1 MKILVTGNE
10 GYIGSILVPMLK
22 EAGHEVRGLDT
33 ALFRECALTPFD
45 RPPTIR
51 KDVRDVEGGDL
62 DGVDAIIHLAGLAN
76 DPLGDLDPPVTYEIN
91 HQATVRIA
99 ELAKKA
105 GIQRFLYAS
114 TCSVYGAAGEHMIDE
129 ETSPNPVTP
138 YARSKIMSE
147 EDLLKFADK
156 DFCPVF
162 LRAATAYGVS
172 PYLRFDLALN
182 NLVAWAYTTKQ
193 VYLKSDGMSWRP
205 LVHIKDIARGYMTLL
220 QAPNEKV
227 CARAFNIGNSDENYR
242 IVRLAELVRDG
253 VPDSELVHAADAS
266 PDKRSYRVSCDL
278 IKETLPEYQT
288 VWTAKLGIDEVYQ
301 VVRDSGLNAQ
311 DFEGARY
318 NRIAHVRALI
328 EGDRLGTN
336 LRWTEPAMLDPV
348 SAGR

>member
-1 MKILVTGNE
+1 MRILVTGNE

-22 EAGHEVRGLDT
+22 EAGHEVRGFDT

-51 KDVRDVEGGDL
+51 KDIRDVEAADIE
-62 DGVDAIIHLAGLAN
+62 GVDAIIHLAGLAN

-91 HQATVRIA
+91 HQATVRLA

-114 TCSVYGAAGEHMIDE
+114 TCSVYGAAGEDMIDE
-129 ETSPNPVTP
+129 ETAPNPVTP

-147 EDLLKFADK
+147 QDLLKLVGD

-205 LVHIKDIARGYMTLL
+205 LVHIRDIARGYMTLL
-220 QAPNEKV
+220 DAPKEKV
-227 CARAFNIGNSDENYR
+227 CARAFNIGNSEENYR
-242 IVRLAELVRDG
+242 IVSLAELVRDG
-253 VPDSELVHAADAS
+253 VPGSTLTHADDAS

-278 IKETLPEYQT
+278 IKRTLPEYQT
-288 VWTAKLGIDEVYQ
+288 TWTATRGIDEVYQ
-301 VVRDSGLNAQ
+301 IVRGSGLDAK
-311 DFEGARY
+311 DFEGERY
-318 NRIAHVRALI
+318 NRIAHVRSLI
-328 EGDRLGTN
+328 EGDKLSTS

-348 SAGR
+348 SVDQ

>member
-1 MKILVTGNE
+1 MKVLVTGNE

-51 KDVRDVEGGDL
+51 KDVRDVEAGDL
-62 DGVDAIIHLAGLAN
+62 ENVDAIIHLAGLAN

-91 HQATVRIA
+91 HEATVRLA
-99 ELAKKA
+99 ELAKQA
-105 GIQRFLYAS
+105 GIRRFLYAS
-114 TCSVYGAAGEHMIDE
+114 TCSVYGAAGEDMIDE
-129 ETSPNPVTP
+129 ETTPNPVTP

-147 EDLLKFADK
+147 QDLLKLADGN
-156 DFCPVF
+156 FCPVF

-182 NLVAWAYTTKQ
+182 NLVAWAYTTQQ
-193 VYLKSDGMSWRP
+193 VYLKSDGQSWRP
-205 LVHIKDIARGYMTLL
+205 LVHIRDIVRGYMTLL
-220 QAPNEKV
+220 DAPSDKV
-227 CARAFNIGNSDENYR
+227 CARAFNIGSTDENYR

-253 VPDSELVHAADAS
+253 VPGSTLVHASDAS

-278 IKETLPEYQT
+278 IKQTLPAYQT
-288 VWTAKLGIDEVYQ
+288 AWTARRGIDEVYQ
-301 VVRDSGLNAQ
+301 IVRGSGLNAK
-311 DFEGARY
+311 DFEGERY
-318 NRIAHVRALI
+318 KRIAHVRALMTG
-328 EGDRLGTN
+328 ERLDSN

-348 SAGR
+348 AVDR